1 MAYEKSYWQ
10 LHDKNIPASQQPDA
24 FITKEKLDK
33 IEQGIYD
40 SHQLIKEATKLE
52 IGSVSKGEE
61 ADASI
66 VDGKLNLVLPKG
78 DQGIQGPKGEQG
90 DPGPRGNQGL
100 PGAKGDQGEKG
111 EKGDPGV
118 KGDNG
123 LSAYEI
129 WESKTENNG
138 KTEDDFLKEI
148 SGISEDKL
156 NEEAVARD
164 NGDKNTLEQA
174 KAYTDQ
180 KVSQISNVT
189 FELQGDVLIIT
200 PKQ

>member
-40 SHQLIKEATKLE
+40 SHQLIQEVNKLE
-52 IGSVSKGEE
+52 IGEVTKGDE
-61 ADASI
+61 ASASI
-66 VDGKLNLVLPKG
+66 VDSKLNLVLPKG
-78 DQGIQGPKGEQG
+78 DQGIQGPKGETG
-90 DPGPRGNQGL
+90 EKGERGPQGL
-100 PGAKGDQGEKG
+100 PGPKGDQGDKGDPG
-111 EKGDPGV
+111 EKGDT
-118 KGDNG
+118 G

-129 WESKTENNG
+129 WVSKPENNG
-138 KTEDDFLKEI
+138 KSEDDFLKEI

-156 NEEAVARD
+156 DEEAAARD

-180 KVSQISNVT
+180 KVSQITNVT